1 MVFITICTYHNVI
14 QLWFDNFFWQI
25 LQFNKLKKIRS
36 DQENLPIFQYR
47 QMILDKLEQ
56 NQIVVV
62 AGDTGCGKSTQVGGK
77 GVVKKFNTLCQVL
90 SINIAECG
98 NIRIE
103 WMMMWNMSCGM
114 STPLNLKADGGH
126 IYKCDLQVK

>member
-1 MVFITICTYHNVI
+1 MQSWSQISFIIQRNGFYYKCTYYTMSYSYG
-14 QLWFDNFFWQI
+14 LMFFWTHWQI

-77 GVVKKFNTLCQVL
+77 GVVKKFNTLCQVI

-98 NIRIE
+98 NICLE
-103 WMMMWNMSCGM
+103 WRMMW
-114 STPLNLKADGGH
+114 STRHVDST
-126 IYKCDLQVK
+126 